1 MSSSFT
7 QELIDQF
14 VEDFYDLFM
23 EGFIESTNKYTVIYE
38 DEYNSSE
45 ARAVLD
51 LGLANDWL
59 WVVPI
64 DGTPLVYIE
73 LVDLVVCE
81 HLLQHYVSK
90 LGYVGEE
97 AVSIIASIKDNYLR
111 EVVRFLESLPK
122 LSGTEK
128 DLKSF
133 GIVNMTDSQS
143 LWLDDKQVP
152 VFNLSIKEF
161 LTLIESVQLRPYG
174 FWTAQEHHQFKDPK
188 GEFKQ
193 PLKGVRVD
201 ELISSIFIRGVYPKR
216 KSVHN

>member
-1 MSSSFT
+1 MSDQFT

-23 EGFIESTNKYTVIYE
+23 EGSIESTNKYTVIYE

-45 ARAVLD
+45 ARAVLY

-59 WVVPI
+59 WVLPI
-64 DGTPLVYIE
+64 DGTPLIYIE
-73 LVDLVVCE
+73 LVDLVVCD
-81 HLLQHYVSK
+81 HLLQHYVTK
-90 LGYVGEE
+90 LG
-97 AVSIIASIKDNYLR
+97 KDNYLR
-111 EVVRFLESLPK
+111 EAVRFLESLPK

-143 LWLDDKQVP
+143 LWLDGKQVP

-193 PLKGVRVD
+193 PLRGVRVD

>member
-1 MSSSFT
+1 MSDQFT

-23 EGFIESTNKYTVIYE
+23 EGSVESTNKYTVIYE

-59 WVVPI
+59 WVLPI
-64 DGTPLVYIE
+64 DGTPLIYIE
-73 LVDLVVCE
+73 LVDLVVCD
-81 HLLQHYVSK
+81 HLLQHYVTK
-90 LGYVGEE
+90 
-97 AVSIIASIKDNYLR
+97 AVYIIDSIKDNYLR
-111 EVVRFLESLPK
+111 EAVRFLESLPK

-143 LWLDDKQVP
+143 LWLDGKQVP

-193 PLKGVRVD
+193 PLRGVRVD